1 MSYIVF
7 ARKWRPKT
15 FDEVIGQEHVTTTLK
30 NAIEQNRIAHAYLF
44 CGPRGT
50 GKTTTAR
57 LLAKAL
63 NCEKGPTPNP
73 CNKCA
78 SCLEIAE
85 GRSIDIIE
93 IDAASNRG
101 IDEIRSLRESV
112 KFRPQRGRY
121 KVYIMD
127 EVHMLTQ
134 EAFNALLKTLEEPP
148 AHIKFVFATT
158 AAHKVLPTILS
169 RCQKFNFKRIS
180 SKDIISKLKKITTTE
195 KIKIEEAALFTIVRA
210 ASGSMRDAESI
221 LDQMN
226 SFTKGRISLDSVN
239 SVLGLISQNIL
250 TEFTQSIIKKDTA
263 LALKLVDKILN
274 DGKDGYQF
282 LANLIEYFRNILI
295 AKQGKDLGKLLNL
308 LPEEIESIS
317 KQAANFTI
325 EDILYILYTL
335 INTTS
340 SMRYA
345 PSVRIPLEML
355 AVKLTRRESIV
366 SLAEI
371 LKRIAALEERI
382 VGDIQL
388 DSLKKAVKTP
398 EQTVK
403 MLEQIAKTPQETK
416 ATGKSE
422 HFDSA
427 SLYRLREIWPQA
439 IKRIKIEKIYVASC
453 LEEAEIVEF
462 KDNILTL
469 GYAKN
474 NKFHKDILEKTQNK
488 KLIEAIISELLNA
501 KVVIECIMSDKIKSA
516 GKEKSDSDK
525 EGKNHPETRRD
536 SIKKALS
543 DPIIQS
549 ALDIFDGNIMRFM

>member
-1 MSYIVF
+1 MTYIVF

-15 FDEVIGQEHVTTTLK
+15 FDEVIGQEHITTTLK
-30 NAIEQNRIAHAYLF
+30 NAIEQKRVAHAYLF

-63 NCEKGPTPNP
+63 NCEKGPTPDP
-73 CNKCA
+73 CNKCT
-78 SCLEIAE
+78 SCLEITE

-112 KFRPQRGRY
+112 KFRPQGGRY
-121 KVYIMD
+121 KVYIID

-148 AHIKFVFATT
+148 AYIKFVFATT

-169 RCQKFNFKRIS
+169 RCQKFDFKRIS
-180 SKDIISKLKKITTTE
+180 SKDIISKVKKITAAE

-250 TEFTQSIIKKDTA
+250 MEFTQSIIKKDTA
-263 LALKLVDKILN
+263 SALKLVDKIMN

-398 EQTVK
+398 EQ
-403 MLEQIAKTPQETK
+403 IAKTPQETK
-416 ATGKSE
+416 TAGKSE
-422 HFDSA
+422 HLDSA

-453 LEEAEIVEF
+453 LEGAEIVEF

-474 NKFHKDILEKTQNK
+474 NKFHKEILEKTQNK
-488 KLIEAIISELLNA
+488 KLIEAIVSELLNA
-501 KVVIECIMSDKIKSA
+501 KVVIEYIMSDKIKSA
-516 GKEKSDSDK
+516 GEEKSDSDK
-525 EGKNHPETRRD
+525 ERKNRPEARRD

-549 ALDIFDGNIMRFM
+549 ALDIFDGNIMKFF